1 MAALAAIKRHTWYLT
16 SEMVPLALWDSDLSM
31 DEKGAMAVE
40 ILQGRKTFT
49 HRYGNGYGK
58 PDLSLVDILSKDR
71 LSNYI
76 RSDSL
81 MFFDILGFDAT
92 FLSSPVDTWEEDEGY
107 RVAHEVLKSFKVSN
121 EAAEQG
127 VKLVADYLKLAQKE
141 DILQDYLQV
150 VEEHRANCPNM
161 RRGKKR
167 AREDKM
173 AEAQ

>member
-1 MAALAAIKRHTWYLT
+1 MAMAALAAIKRHTWYLT

-31 DEKGAMAVE
+31 DKKGAMAVE
-40 ILQGRKTFT
+40 ILQGSKTFT

-58 PDLSLVDILSKDR
+58 PNLSLVDISKDR

-81 MFFDILGFDAT
+81 MFFDILGFDTT

-150 VEEHRANCPNM
+150 VEEHRANM
-161 RRGKKR
+161 RCGKKR
-167 AREDKM
+167 AREDEV